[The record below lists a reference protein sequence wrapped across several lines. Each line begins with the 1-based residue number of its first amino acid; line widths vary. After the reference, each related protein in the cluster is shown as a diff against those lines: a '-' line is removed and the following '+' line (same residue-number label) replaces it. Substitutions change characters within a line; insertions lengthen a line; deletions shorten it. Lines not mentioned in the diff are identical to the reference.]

1 MKKTTNNKLILPT
14 NETLLLAEIL
24 KRVIEFNEFLN
35 NEDEELHTLYN
46 RIDTTLKETIVSDLT
61 DNIITLYFSQ
71 KEITYLIDYTDLFI
85 DFFEDENI
93 DNFFKVNPTFVPKQ
107 EDFQLI
113 CSNNQ
118 IELKSVLK
126 KAFKIISDL
135 IIYEILTEDYED
147 EFDEDDDE
155 DFDDD

>member
-126 KAFKIISDL
+126 KAFKIVSDL
-135 IIYEILTEDYED
+135 I
-147 EFDEDDDE
+147 
-155 DFDDD
+155 